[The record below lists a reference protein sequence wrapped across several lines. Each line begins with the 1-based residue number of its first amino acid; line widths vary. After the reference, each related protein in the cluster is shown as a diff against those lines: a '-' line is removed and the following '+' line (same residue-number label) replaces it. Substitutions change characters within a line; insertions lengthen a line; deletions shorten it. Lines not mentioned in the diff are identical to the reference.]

1 MTTHDLN
8 AFMGVYGSYDN
19 EGFVGGEKPISEEKN
34 GVLHTAL

>member
-8 AFMGVYGSYDN
+8 AFMGAYGSYGN
-19 EGFVGGEKPISEEKN
+19 EGFVGGEEPISEKQN